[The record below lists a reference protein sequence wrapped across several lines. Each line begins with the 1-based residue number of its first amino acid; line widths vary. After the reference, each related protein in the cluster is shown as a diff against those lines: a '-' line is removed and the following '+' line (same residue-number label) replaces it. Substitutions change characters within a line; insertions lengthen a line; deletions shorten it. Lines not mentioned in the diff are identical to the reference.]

1 MLGSGKSS
9 TTKLKQRRIRVAVL
23 FGGESAEHEVSVQ
36 SARNVVRA
44 LDTKKYAITLIGID
58 RNGVWNLYETPE
70 LRVIDTEG
78 GLVGVMSKENALK
91 AASEKQLDLVLIAP
105 KAQPP
110 VAKIIDFKKFLYQEE
125 KKAKEAKKGIKKS
138 IVKDIKLSLFIGAAD
153 LERMAHKGKEFL
165 EEGNQLR
172 LNLTLKG
179 REIAKRD
186 MGIKLLNEVIA
197 TLGDVNVSKPPRL
210 EGRVIRAVVARKK

>member
-1 MLGSGKSS
+1 M
-9 TTKLKQRRIRVAVL
+9 RIEA
-23 FGGESAEHEVSVQ
+23 
-36 SARNVVRA
+36 
-44 LDTKKYAITLIGID
+44 
-58 RNGVWNLYETPE
+58 PE
-70 LRVIDTEG
+70 LRVIDSEG
-78 GLVGVMSKENALK
+78 GLVGVMKKEDALR
-91 AASEKQLDLVLIAP
+91 AANEKQLDLVLIAP

-179 REIAKRD
+179 REIAKRE
-186 MGIKLLNEVIA
+186 MGIKLLNDVIT